1 MLHEEDKPEPDDGTG
16 RPRMVEDH
24 KSQGGQ
30 IKSIWSNN
38 RDFSSL
44 LCWCSQFQCPTLN
57 GLLRP
62 ILVQEARQ
70 SLACLLITT

>member
-1 MLHEEDKPEPDDGTG
+1 MGKRKMLHEEDKPEPDDGTG

-30 IKSIWSNN
+30 IKSIWSNK

-44 LCWCSQFQCPTLN
+44 L
-57 GLLRP
+57 
-62 ILVQEARQ
+62 
-70 SLACLLITT
+70 